1 MAVATLMVLSI
12 TSCKKSSDIQQPQT
26 AIEKILGIWQLQT
39 LIENSHFSG
48 ADHIYTTSGIASDK
62 FDFRA
67 DGRIYYSI
75 SGGKDTVA
83 FNLPSETKI
92 LIDFVNSYDIKT
104 LTANSFIIY
113 KKDMVGAS
121 DYDEETIT
129 WTK

>member
-1 MAVATLMVLSI
+1 MKSYRNILSR
-12 TSCKKSSDIQQPQT
+12 KERD
-26 AIEKILGIWQLQT
+26 
-39 LIENSHFSG
+39 NSG
-48 ADHIYTTSGIASDK
+48 VEEM
-62 FDFRA
+62 FDNNRRTFRL
-67 DGRIYYSI
+67 Y
-75 SGGKDTVA
+75 
-83 FNLPSETKI
+83 ETKI